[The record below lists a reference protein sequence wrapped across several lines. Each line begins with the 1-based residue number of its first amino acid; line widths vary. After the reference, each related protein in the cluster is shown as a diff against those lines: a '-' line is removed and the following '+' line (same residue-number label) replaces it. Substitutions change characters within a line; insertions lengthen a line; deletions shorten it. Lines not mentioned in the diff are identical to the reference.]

1 MVSGKH
7 HIGEI
12 EGETDMAKRL
22 TVTFPDDT
30 SAMLDRLAR
39 ETGKSKADI
48 LRDAIALEDRV
59 QETKRA
65 KGRVLLE
72 EDGQYRELLVR

>member
-1 MVSGKH
+1 
-7 HIGEI
+7 
-12 EGETDMAKRL
+12 
-22 TVTFPDDT
+22 
-30 SAMLDRLAR
+30 MLDRLAR

-72 EDGQYRELLVR
+72 EDGQYRELLLR